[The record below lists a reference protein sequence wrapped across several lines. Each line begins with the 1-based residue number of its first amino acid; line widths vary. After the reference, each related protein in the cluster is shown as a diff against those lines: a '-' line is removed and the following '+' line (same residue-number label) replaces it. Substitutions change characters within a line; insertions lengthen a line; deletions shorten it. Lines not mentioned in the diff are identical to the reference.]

1 MKVLI
6 ACEESQE
13 VCKAFRA
20 KGHEAYS
27 CDIQEPSGGHP
38 EWHILGDALK
48 AIEGGQ
54 IVTMDGVTHDVG
66 KWDLLI
72 AHPPCTYLSNA
83 GARHLWKGHELQAD
97 RVMLGIQGRDLF
109 MRFWWA
115 VEQRGTKKMHLTLYG
130 DPRTKKNSARIL
142 KSRSGGRFVA
152 PSKAYVNY
160 ETDCL
165 RQIKRPR
172 SPISARVNVRC
183 VYYMKTAR
191 RVDLANLIEA
201 TTDILVKARVLE
213 DDNSKIVAA
222 HDGSRVDYDKQNP
235 RVEIWIEEMEG

>member
-1 MKVLI
+1 MK
-6 ACEESQE
+6 
-13 VCKAFRA
+13 
-20 KGHEAYS
+20 
-27 CDIQEPSGGHP
+27 
-38 EWHILGDALK
+38 
-48 AIEGGQ
+48 
-54 IVTMDGVTHDVG
+54 
-66 KWDLLI
+66 
-72 AHPPCTYLSNA
+72 
-83 GARHLWKGHELQAD
+83 
-97 RVMLGIQGRDLF
+97 
-109 MRFWWA
+109 
-115 VEQRGTKKMHLTLYG
+115 LTLYG

-152 PSKAYVNY
+152 PSKSYVDY

-165 RQIKRPR
+165 RQIKRPH

-222 HDGSRVDYDKQNP
+222 HDGSRVELDREKP
-235 RVEIWIEEMEG
+235 RVEIEIEEMEERQ